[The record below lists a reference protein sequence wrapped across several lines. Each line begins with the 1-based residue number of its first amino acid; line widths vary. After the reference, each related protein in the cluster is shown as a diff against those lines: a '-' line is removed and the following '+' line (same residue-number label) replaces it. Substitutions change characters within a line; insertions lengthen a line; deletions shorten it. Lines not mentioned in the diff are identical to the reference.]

1 MGSLAW
7 PPLIFYAEYKYEIN
21 RCICISSL
29 FGYFQ
34 LSQSIQGPRGFI
46 CPFLLN
52 LINSA
57 LCPKLF
63 IHIPKCHSQTYGITT
78 LAFFALMPRLPGIA
92 AKSQEFDWLINWFIH
107 STNVYWA
114 PTMCGEHFVG
124 DRQDRHDGPHVHHPR
139 RLVGGTAN
147 EQVDTQC
154 IHYST
159 RWQVLWRKSPD
170 AVIDQK
176 SEKQGY
182 GLFSPCLGNSQAPT
196 QASCLKEWKE
206 IKGKEEETK
215 QKPLVTHTV
224 PGSVWLGHLKVF
236 KDLKYI

>member
-7 PPLIFYAEYKYEIN
+7 PPLIFYAEHKYEIN

-63 IHIPKCHSQTYGITT
+63 IHIPKCHSQSYGITT

-114 PTMCGEHFVG
+114 PTMCGEHFVR
-124 DRQDRHDGPHVHHPR
+124 DRQDRHDGPHVCHPH

-159 RWQVLWRKSPD
+159 RWQALWRKSPD
-170 AVIDQK
+170 AVIEDHGGSVRAHRGLPQVGMIKLKPKGWEGPLTGNGTCK
-176 SEKQGY
+176 SPGEGMCRA
-182 GLFSPCLGNSQAPT
+182 CLGSWEGLCGR
-196 QASCLKEWKE
+196 SEELKE
-206 IKGKEEETK
+206 
-215 QKPLVTHTV
+215 
-224 PGSVWLGHLKVF
+224 
-236 KDLKYI
+236 